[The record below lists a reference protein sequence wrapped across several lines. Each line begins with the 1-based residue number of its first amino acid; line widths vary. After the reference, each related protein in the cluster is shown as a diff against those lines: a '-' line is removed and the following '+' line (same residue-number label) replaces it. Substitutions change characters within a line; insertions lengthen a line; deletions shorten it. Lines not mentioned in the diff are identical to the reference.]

1 MPSNETLRFLV
12 KLIYGGLPAAS
23 TAEGVKHLRRAVELA
38 PEIPAHHVELGR
50 ALLADGQDEA
60 GIRELRLALTMPQKM
75 KYDNEAKRRAQESLA
90 QVKN

>member
-1 MPSNETLRFLV
+1 M
-12 KLIYGGLPAAS
+12 
-23 TAEGVKHLRRAVELA
+23 
-38 PEIPAHHVELGR
+38 
-50 ALLADGQDEA
+50 LADGQDEA